1 MAYLVRMTISD
12 NPNDLL
18 EQRCLNLIAMLPE
31 HERPSLLREFLQQ
44 AVMIARLSSLIRRL
58 ADSPDPP
65 SETLRAHLREFDQVA
80 QAKIRENLTLAEAEV
95 ARRSSD

>member
-1 MAYLVRMTISD
+1 MTISD

-58 ADSPDPP
+58 ADAPDPP
-65 SETLRAHLREFDQVA
+65 AETLRAHLREFDEVA
-80 QAKIRENLTLAEAEV
+80 QAKIRENLALAEAEV
-95 ARRSSD
+95 ARQSE

>member
-1 MAYLVRMTISD
+1 MNISD

-58 ADSPDPP
+58 AESPEPP
-65 SETLRAHLREFDQVA
+65 SPALRASLREFDEIA

-95 ARRSSD
+95 ARHSE